1 MMEKIYFSDII
12 ENGALIKDCVR
23 GSRKMDKEEIIA
35 EIIRLKAETE
45 ELHEFLESRQKEYVS
60 SLRLVNMLREK
71 TTDAVTT

>member
-1 MMEKIYFSDII
+1 
-12 ENGALIKDCVR
+12 
-23 GSRKMDKEEIIA
+23 MDKEEIIA

-45 ELHEFLESRQKEYVS
+45 ELQEFLESRQKEYVS